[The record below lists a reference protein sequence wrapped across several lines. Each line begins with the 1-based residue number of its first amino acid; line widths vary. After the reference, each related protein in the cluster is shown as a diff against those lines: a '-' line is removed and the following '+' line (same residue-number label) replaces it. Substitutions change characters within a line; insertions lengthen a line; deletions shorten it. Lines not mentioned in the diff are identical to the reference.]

1 MVAQGPLA
9 GVKVLDMTNV
19 LAGPFAAYQLSL
31 SGADVVKVEMPGGGD
46 LARSLGSDPGLNE
59 AKMGASF
66 VAQNSGKRSIAID
79 LKSDA
84 GREAFTALVSS
95 SDVLLENFRPGV
107 LARLGFGEQVLK
119 ELNPQLVYCAI
130 SGFGQT
136 GPLRHRPAY
145 DQIVQGLSGMMMSS
159 GTEET
164 GPLRA
169 GYPVADTLGG
179 MAASFAISSALVE
192 RARTGTGSVIDVS
205 MLETAITAMGW
216 VVSNFLVAGQSP
228 VPMGNEN
235 FTAAPSGTFMTG
247 AGRINISANKQQQF
261 EALCRYIGREELVS
275 DVRFAGREA
284 RKTNRGELK
293 LCLEEALAER
303 SAQDWEDGFSAI
315 GVPAGRVLDID
326 EVLDLAQVR
335 ERGLV
340 HDVPNPVDQEQ
351 PLSVLGNGLRINGLV
366 SAPAAGPPLLGEHT
380 DEILREI
387 GFEQTHIDSLREQ
400 GGIS

>member
-9 GVKVLDMTNV
+9 GVRVLDMTNV

-31 SGADVVKVEMPGGGD
+31 SGADVVKVEVPGGGD
-46 LARSLGSDPGLNE
+46 LARSLGADPDLNE
-59 AKMGASF
+59 AQLGASF
-66 VAQNSGKRSIAID
+66 IAQNCGKRSIAID

-84 GREAFTALVSS
+84 GREAFTSLVQN

-107 LARLGFGEQVLK
+107 LNRLGFGEQVLK
-119 ELNPQLVYCAI
+119 ELNPRLVYCAI

-136 GPLRHRPAY
+136 GSLRDRPAY
-145 DQIVQGLSGMMMSS
+145 DQIVQGLSGMMTSS

-164 GPLRA
+164 GPMRA

-192 RARTGTGSVIDVS
+192 RGSTGKGSVIDVS

-216 VVSNFLVAGQSP
+216 VVSNFLVAGQPP

-247 AGRINISANKQQQF
+247 EGRINISANKQEQF
-261 EALCRYIGREELVS
+261 EALCRYVGREELAS
-275 DVRFAGREA
+275 DPRFAKREA
-284 RKTNRGELK
+284 RKTNRAELK
-293 LCLEEALAER
+293 LCLEEALAQR
-303 SAQDWEDGFSAI
+303 TAQEWEDGFSTI

-326 EVLDLAQVR
+326 EVLGLPQVQ

-340 HDVPNPVDQEQ
+340 HQVPNPVDGDRQ
-351 PLSVLGNGLRINGLV
+351 LSVLGNGVRINDVV
-366 SAPAAGPPLLGEHT
+366 STPAAGPPLLGEHT

-387 GFEQTHIDSLREQ
+387 GLEQTHIDSLRDQ